1 MDRLPEV
8 PANVTL
14 VKGWFNETLPGFLKT
29 HPGPIAFVHL
39 DCDLYSSTT
48 EVLNLIG
55 SRLHAG
61 SVIVLDDF
69 LEEPGWQH
77 EEHKAFFEFVE
88 KQQVEFEYIG
98 YTTGVPSSAAAIRIT
113 RIRGEASTPAQRQ

>member
-1 MDRLPEV
+1 M
-8 PANVTL
+8 TL
-14 VKGWFNETLPGFLKT
+14 VKGWFSETLPAFLEK
-29 HPGPIAFVHL
+29 HSGPIAFVHL
-39 DCDLYSSTT
+39 DCDLYSSTND
-48 EVLNLIG
+48 VLNLIAC
-55 SRLHAG
+55 RLHAG

-69 LEEPGWQH
+69 MEEPGWQH

-113 RIRGEASTPAQRQ
+113 RIRCDNSPEAK